1 MALVFFCGWGTG
13 TTNELE
19 NVTGT
24 CSIDSSIKR
33 TQSYA
38 FRVNPTTT
46 AVGHAQARGFSSSG
60 AKANIGAPD
69 CFVRVYIYVAT
80 APASGSEEI
89 LTFNTG
95 IFDKLAVRLNSDRTL
110 ALYDATQA
118 QIGSNSA
125 TALPLNQ
132 WVRLE
137 VYCGTGVG
145 ATATL
150 RIDGTTAITGT
161 ATLSNNTA
169 SVKIGKVNN
178 RNGQSI
184 DVYYDD
190 LAIDNAT
197 WIGPGRILYLTPNA
211 QGVDNQFTGGFADV
225 AVPWDDGTYIQ
236 TSGVADQAET
246 WGFTD
251 YTGLSSAKIAAAMTL
266 MRVVRHGG
274 SNGSLKLRRRA
285 GGTAYDLGSAVTT
298 SSSTILMG
306 TVDTSPPGGG
316 AWTASLLDGWE
327 GGAIEA
333 STNASRVL
341 GAVLAVANRD
351 PSPGTGAG
359 AGLSRGRLGVGIGIG
374 VS

>member
-38 FRVNPTTT
+38 FRVNPVTT
-46 AVGHAQARGFSSSG
+46 AVGHAQARGFTSSG
-60 AKANIGAPD
+60 AKGNLGIAD
-69 CFVRVYIYVAT
+69 CYIRVYLYVAA
-80 APASGSEEI
+80 APASNSEEI

-95 IFDKLAVRLNSDRTL
+95 ISDKLAVRLNSDRTL
-110 ALYDATQA
+110 ALYDSGPA
-118 QIGSNSA
+118 QIGSNSPSA
-125 TALPLNQ
+125 IPLNQ

-137 VYCGTGVG
+137 VYCGTGIG

-150 RIDGTTAITGT
+150 RLNGVTEITGT
-161 ATLSNNTA
+161 ATLTNNTA
-169 SVKIGKVNN
+169 NVKIGKVNN

-190 LAIDNAT
+190 FAIENAT
-197 WIGPGRILYLTPNA
+197 WVGAGRVLYLTPNA
-211 QGVDNQFTGGFADV
+211 QGVDNQFTGGFAEV
-225 AVPWDDGTYIQ
+225 AVPWDDAVYIQ

-251 YTGLSSAKIAAAMTL
+251 YTGLSSAKIAGTLTL
-266 MRVVRHGG
+266 MRVIRDGG
-274 SNGSLKLRRRA
+274 SNGSLKLRRRV
-285 GGTAYDLGSAVTT
+285 GGTAYDLGSAAATT
-298 SSSTILMG
+298 STATLLG
-306 TVDTSPPGGG
+306 AVDISPPGGG
-316 AWTASLLDGWE
+316 NWAASLLDSWE
-327 GGAIEA
+327 GGAVEA

-359 AGLSRGRLGVGIGIG
+359 AGLARSRMGIGLGIG